1 MARLLQHAQESL
13 KTLDQQAKRMEVV
26 LGEERAK
33 LAKEV
38 QTTEKLKNLLGKE
51 TASKIAILV
60 SYVVKTLV

>member
-1 MARLLQHAQESL
+1 MLQHAQESL

-38 QTTEKLKNLLGKE
+38 QTKEKLKNLLGKE

>member
-1 MARLLQHAQESL
+1 MLQHAQESL